1 MSYYRE
7 CPYCGAALDP
17 GEKCDCGQKE
27 TARSAPTETDGMKK
41 TFAIDIIAY
50 ADKKAREKSGGE
62 IVCVRWKKK
71 EYPF

>member
-27 TARSAPTETDGMKK
+27 TARSAATETDGIKK
-41 TFAIDIIAY
+41 KIDINIIAY
-50 ADKKAREKSGGE
+50 ADKKAREKSGGRQN
-62 IVCVRWKKK
+62 VCMQ
-71 EYPF
+71 

>member
-1 MSYYRE
+1 MSYYRI

-27 TARSAPTETDGMKK
+27 TARSAATETDGIKK
-41 TFAIDIIAY
+41 KIDINIIAY
-50 ADKKAREKSGGE
+50 ADKKAREKLGGE

>member
-27 TARSAPTETDGMKK
+27 TARSAPTETDGTNGLPKP
-41 TFAIDIIAY
+41 TVNIIAY
-50 ADKKAREKSGGE
+50 ADKKAREKSGGRQNVP
-62 IVCVRWKKK
+62 I
-71 EYPF
+71 

>member
-1 MSYYRE
+1 MSYYKI

-41 TFAIDIIAY
+41 EFDINIIAY
-50 ADKKAREKSGGE
+50 ADKKAREKSGGRQN
-62 IVCVRWKKK
+62 VCMQ
-71 EYPF
+71 

>member
-1 MSYYRE
+1 MSYYRI

-27 TARSAPTETDGMKK
+27 TARSAATETDGMRK

-50 ADKKAREKSGGE
+50 ADKKAREKLGGE

>member
-1 MSYYRE
+1 MSYYRT
-7 CPYCGAALDP
+7 CIYCGAALDP

-41 TFAIDIIAY
+41 ITAIDIIAY
-50 ADKKAREKSGGE
+50 ADKKAREKLGGE

>member
-1 MSYYRE
+1 MSYHRI

-27 TARSAPTETDGMKK
+27 TARSAATETDGMKK

-50 ADKKAREKSGGE
+50 ADKKAREKLGGE

>member
-1 MSYYRE
+1 MSYYRI

-27 TARSAPTETDGMKK
+27 TARSAATETDGMRK
-41 TFAIDIIAY
+41 TFAIDILAY
-50 ADKKAREKSGGE
+50 ADKKAREKLGGE